1 MAYKPTPEEL
11 ITMQAIKDCRNDIK
25 ELADAQSELKNNRR
39 TVNFKGNRI
48 MEPNAAAKAVHFS
61 AVSIRHLQIA
71 FAIMRGF
78 DENRCEPNAKVPHN
92 KELVSQML
100 EAYKIVPVSHC

>member
-78 DENRCEPNAKVPHN
+78 DERATEKS
-92 KELVSQML
+92 KEINGL
-100 EAYKIVPVSHC
+100 